1 MEPLTEST
9 VRKSFVNCTKGEA
22 KRMDVPK
29 DLDTRPWADLDFFGW
44 RDPSA
49 RDRAYLVTAEHV
61 GVALRVAQAGQLR
74 SGMCSLCM
82 TTHTGDGV
90 ALMTARKAGKN
101 GQQGNSVGAY
111 ICADLACSLHLR
123 GKTDVKRI
131 KESLTLDEQV
141 DRTMAKLNAFLEK
154 VVS

>member
-1 MEPLTEST
+1 MEPLTERVIRS
-9 VRKSFVNCTKGEA
+9 SFVNCTKGEA

-29 DLDTRPWADLDFFGW
+29 DLDTRPWHDLDFFGW

-49 RDRAYLVTAEHV
+49 RDRAYLVTDGHV
-61 GVALRVAQAGQLR
+61 GVALRVAQSGQLR

-90 ALMTARKAGKN
+90 ALMTARKAGKT

-123 GKTDVKRI
+123 GKTDAKRI
-131 KESLTLDEQV
+131 KESLTLAEQI
-141 DRTMAKLNAFLEK
+141 DRTKAKLAAFLDK